1 MRGFSMADLSV
12 EFVNTAAV
20 YWLEFYNYN
29 NPDANRTNVLR
40 EVVKTMCYKFG
51 VIFIDRSV
59 E

>member
-1 MRGFSMADLSV
+1 MADLSV